1 MRFSTFEGP
10 GKTFFVFEEAD
21 RLRIIDDSG
30 EAALIPFPDFLGFLG
45 HLAAHAAALEL
56 PLEARGWLFR
66 NFRRGGSPPRE
77 TSPIVPPVAIGDC
90 LFLFED
96 DFLWVQG
103 RDGSEARVP
112 LHDLSDLLEH
122 LARSGDATAG
132 GIATS

>member
-10 GKTFFVFEEAD
+10 GKTFFVFDEAD

-56 PLEARGWLFR
+56 PLEARGWLSR
-66 NFRRGGSPPRE
+66 TFRRVGSPPGE
-77 TSPIVPPVAIGDC
+77 ASPLASEVTIGDC

-103 RDGSEARVP
+103 RHGSEARVP
-112 LHDLSDLLEH
+112 LLDLCGLLEH
-122 LARSGDATAG
+122 LALSSDATAG
-132 GIATS
+132 GIAAS